1 VLRFKKHAQSF
12 KAEKMLL
19 NQNA

>member
-1 VLRFKKHAQSF
+1 VLRFKRHAQSF